1 MTTADEKRDLQRAEE
16 LEAMDLAVQHLRSQP
31 ELFVPSAELARAIGV
46 NPNRLGRVLRRNPNT
61 FQVERT
67 YKDGGLITVVALRPG
82 SRSSSSSA
90 NY

>member
-1 MTTADEKRDLQRAEE
+1 MDPPGHKRDLQRAESQ
-16 LEAMDLAVQHLRSQP
+16 EAADLAIQYLRTQT
-31 ELFVPSAELARAIGV
+31 ELFIPSAELARAIGV
-46 NPNRLGRVLRRNPNT
+46 NPNRLGHVLRRNPST